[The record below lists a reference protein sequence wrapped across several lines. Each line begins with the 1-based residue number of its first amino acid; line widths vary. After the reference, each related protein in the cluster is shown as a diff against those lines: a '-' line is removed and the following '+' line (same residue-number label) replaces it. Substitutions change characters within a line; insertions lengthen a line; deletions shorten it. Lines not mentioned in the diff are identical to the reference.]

1 MPADHE
7 ADELDR
13 LIESRLNG
21 ESPAAPNPLS
31 DALADLAGQLDG
43 LAHQAELPD
52 SADVWSRVA
61 DGIEAHEQA
70 QRPSLLERWWPSPS
84 TRAFWAPTLAA
95 SLALFA
101 VLALLISEPD
111 STSAAFV
118 EDVERLSAVTSD
130 ALADDVL
137 TPDER
142 ESVTALA
149 AALAATVDRRPHT
162 IAELS
167 TRERADVLE
176 ALDQVLIILVPVADA
191 ELTETRSNTL
201 LAAAG
206 LSATVDADRS
216 TAGAAGVP
224 PGPLPPALVD
234 QAAPPNI
241 GQSDPPLAV
250 PAATPSVALSV
261 ASLEGVTDAVE
272 NDRRGSGLPSSASG
286 RESGAGR
293 AAADDDDDD
302 HDDDDQ
308 ASVCF
313 GLTGSTRTVCERA
326 VMAAV
331 AACGGAIDSGDLDEC
346 ERATEFAEDVC
357 EDLLPK
363 RDARTCERALERL
376 SKAAERHAESLS
388 EDRRSSLDHESI
400 GPSDQDRDDREDSDE
415 HSDED

>member
-1 MPADHE
+1 MPVDHE

-61 DGIEAHEQA
+61 AGIDAHEQA

-84 TRAFWAPTLAA
+84 GRAFWAPTLAA
-95 SLALFA
+95 SLALVA

-118 EDVERLSAVTSD
+118 EDVERLSAVASD

-162 IAELS
+162 VAELNA
-167 TRERADVLE
+167 RERADVLE
-176 ALDQVLIILVPVADA
+176 ALDQVLIILVPLADA

-206 LSATVDADRS
+206 LSAAVDVDRP
-216 TAGAAGVP
+216 TAAAAGVP
-224 PGPLPPALVD
+224 SGPLQPAQASVAGD
-234 QAAPPNI
+234 QAA
-241 GQSDPPLAV
+241 
-250 PAATPSVALSV
+250 AASRS
-261 ASLEGVTDAVE
+261 
-272 NDRRGSGLPSSASG
+272 RF
-286 RESGAGR
+286 
-293 AAADDDDDD
+293 
-302 HDDDDQ
+302 
-308 ASVCF
+308 F
-313 GLTGSTRTVCERA
+313 G
-326 VMAAV
+326 MA
-331 AACGGAIDSGDLDEC
+331 
-346 ERATEFAEDVC
+346 
-357 EDLLPK
+357 
-363 RDARTCERALERL
+363 
-376 SKAAERHAESLS
+376 
-388 EDRRSSLDHESI
+388 
-400 GPSDQDRDDREDSDE
+400 
-415 HSDED
+415 